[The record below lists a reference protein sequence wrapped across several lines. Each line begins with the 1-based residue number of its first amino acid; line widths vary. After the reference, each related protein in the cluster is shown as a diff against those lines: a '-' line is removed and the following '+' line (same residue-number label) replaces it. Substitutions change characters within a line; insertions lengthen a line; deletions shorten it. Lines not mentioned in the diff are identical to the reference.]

1 MSYREEKK
9 RVYGQIIL
17 GLREKNNMTQ
27 TQLADK
33 LNINSNAISKWE
45 NGMTLPNEENIL
57 KLNKIFN
64 VSIDDI
70 YNNNSKDNK
79 LNIRECVLEFVNK
92 YFSILLIFLII
103 FLMLFILL
111 FIFYI
116 NNNGKFNYYS
126 IEKTNQEYSINGSIV
141 EMPDRLNVS
150 LSNIVSNTSK
160 ISSSNYETAIYLD
173 KILLYRVGDITD
185 TKDENISLNE
195 YLQDISINLSDE
207 LILSKNVDLDG
218 KQLIIKINYKSD
230 DEIKTA
236 EMKFLI
242 KKVFSNNK
250 LFY

>member
-1 MSYREEKK
+1 
-9 RVYGQIIL
+9 
-17 GLREKNNMTQ
+17 MTQ

-70 YNNNSKDNK
+70 YNNNFNDNK
-79 LNIRECVLEFVNK
+79 LNIRERVLEFANK
-92 YFSILLIFLII
+92 YFSILLTFLII
-103 FLMLFILL
+103 FLVLFILL

-141 EMPDRLNVS
+141 EMPDRLNIS

>member
-17 GLREKNNMTQ
+17 ELREKNNMTQ

-92 YFSILLIFLII
+92 YFSILLTFLII
-103 FLMLFILL
+103 FLVLFILL

-141 EMPDRLNVS
+141 EMPDRLNIS

>member
-79 LNIRECVLEFVNK
+79 LNIRERVLGFVNK
-92 YFSILLIFLII
+92 YFSILLTFLII
-103 FLMLFILL
+103 FLVLFILL

-116 NNNGKFNYYS
+116 NNNGMFNYYS

-185 TKDENISLNE
+185 TKDENMSLNE

>member
-17 GLREKNNMTQ
+17 ELREKNNMTQ

-70 YNNNSKDNK
+70 YNNNFNDNK
-79 LNIRECVLEFVNK
+79 LNIRERVLEFANK
-92 YFSILLIFLII
+92 YFSILLTFLII
-103 FLMLFILL
+103 FLVLFILL

-126 IEKTNQEYSINGSIV
+126 IE
-141 EMPDRLNVS
+141 
-150 LSNIVSNTSK
+150 NT
-160 ISSSNYETAIYLD
+160 LD
-173 KILLYRVGDITD
+173 
-185 TKDENISLNE
+185 
-195 YLQDISINLSDE
+195 
-207 LILSKNVDLDG
+207 
-218 KQLIIKINYKSD
+218 
-230 DEIKTA
+230 
-236 EMKFLI
+236 
-242 KKVFSNNK
+242 
-250 LFY
+250 

>member
-79 LNIRECVLEFVNK
+79 LNIRERVLEFANK
-92 YFSILLIFLII
+92 YFSILLTFLII
-103 FLMLFILL
+103 FLVLFILL

-141 EMPDRLNVS
+141 EMPDRLNIS

>member
-70 YNNNSKDNK
+70 YNNNSKNNK

-92 YFSILLIFLII
+92 YFSILLTFLII
-103 FLMLFILL
+103 FLVLFILL